1 MMASLSPEERQN
13 LHQLYSQQRIDQLEG
28 LRQMAKTGDG
38 IDSETLA
45 ELANADLGRKVVQA
59 QAPSTSSQHQ
69 VRSEAAYI
77 ER

>member
-1 MMASLSPEERQN
+1 
-13 LHQLYSQQRIDQLEG
+13 
-28 LRQMAKTGDG
+28 MAKTGDG

-45 ELANADLGRKVVQA
+45 DLANPDLGRKVVQA